1 MSLYQNKAKNI
12 SKTWLLMILF
22 FIIVIAIGFVFSQ
35 VMGDSNI
42 LYFAVGFSILMN
54 FFSYWFSDKVVLKMS
69 GAKPINKNENFE
81 LYGIVQNLSMKA
93 RLPMPKLYIINDAS
107 PNAFATGR
115 NAKNSAV
122 AVTTGLLNI
131 LEKNELEGVIAHELS
146 HIGNRDILLSTIVV
160 VLVGFVALLADWF
173 RWSLLFGGN
182 RDSDNGGGNIL
193 MIIGFVLAILAP
205 IAVTLI
211 QLAVSRKRE
220 FLADS
225 SGALLTANP
234 RGLADA
240 LKKISGSNTPL
251 KKANRATAHMYISNP
266 FKGGKMVK
274 MFMTHPPVEERV
286 KALTGQR

>member
-12 SKTWLLMILF
+12 SKTWFLMIIF
-22 FIIVIAIGFVFSQ
+22 FVVVIAIGFVFSQ
-35 VMGDSNI
+35 VMEDSNI
-42 LYFAVGFSILMN
+42 LYFAIGFSLLMN

-69 GAKPINKNENFE
+69 GAKPIDKNENFE
-81 LYGIVQNLSMKA
+81 LYGIVKNLSMKA
-93 RLPMPKLYIINDAS
+93 RLPMPKLYIMNDAS

-131 LEKNELEGVIAHELS
+131 LDRNELEGVIAHELS

-173 RWSLLFGGN
+173 RWSLFFGGS
-182 RDSDNGGGNIL
+182 RDSDSGGSNIM
-193 MIIGFVLAILAP
+193 MIIGIALAILAP

-234 RGLADA
+234 RGLAEA
-240 LKKISGSNTPL
+240 LKKISGSNIQL

-266 FKGGKMVK
+266 FRGKNMMK

-286 KALTGQR
+286 KALVGGK

>member
-1 MSLYQNKAKNI
+1 MSLYENKAKNI
-12 SKTWLLMILF
+12 FKTWILMSLF
-22 FIIVIAIGFVFSQ
+22 FIVVITIGFVFSQ
-35 VMGDSNI
+35 VMEDSNI
-42 LYFAVGFSILMN
+42 LYFAVGVSLLMN

-69 GAKPINKNENFE
+69 GAKPMDKNDNFE
-81 LYGIVQNLSMKA
+81 LHGIVQNLTMKA

-146 HIGNRDILLSTIVV
+146 HIGNRDILLSTVVV

-173 RWSLLFGGN
+173 RWSLWFGGN
-182 RDSDNGGGNIL
+182 RDSDNGGGGI
-193 MIIGFVLAILAP
+193 MMVIGVVLAILAP

-211 QLAVSRKRE
+211 QLAISRKRE

-234 RGLADA
+234 RGLAEA
-240 LKKISGSNTPL
+240 LRKISENGIQL

-266 FKGGKMVK
+266 FKGGKIVK
-274 MFMTHPPVEERV
+274 MFMTHPPVEERI
-286 KALTGQR
+286 KALIG